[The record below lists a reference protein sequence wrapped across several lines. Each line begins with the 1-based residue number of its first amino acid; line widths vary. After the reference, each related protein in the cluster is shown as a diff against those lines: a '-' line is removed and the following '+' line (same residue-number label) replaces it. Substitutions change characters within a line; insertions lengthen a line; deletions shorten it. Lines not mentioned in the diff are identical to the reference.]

1 MDFRWAA
8 LVLAGAWCAAPG
20 SAGAAPTAVVRV
32 AYAADAGC
40 PDRADFLAKVRARAP
55 RVQIVAD
62 ETGRRDVS
70 VTIKAGPQGT
80 VGRLEV
86 RAPDGTATVR
96 EVRGASCEAV
106 ASAQALV
113 AALTLDP
120 DASLTGDDGTR
131 SASLRVLGGSGD
143 LDAAAPVPD
152 VPNRPEGPSQDRV
165 RWGIGASTGF
175 VSALLPG
182 VSATGS
188 VFLDAHGTGSLVP
201 VSLRL
206 FAARVFPRERG
217 YEWGHASI
225 DAMLAGLQ
233 ACPLRWSIHG
243 SALGL
248 RPCVAVEA
256 GSLATSGTV
265 TERGGQPGQDRRI
278 WVDGTLGLR
287 AEWSIGSSLQIE
299 LQGGAMFPLTR
310 YRYTMALP
318 NVAGSLTD
326 SAIYEVPPVVGSASV
341 AIAMH
346 LP

>member
-1 MDFRWAA
+1 M
-8 LVLAGAWCAAPG
+8 
-20 SAGAAPTAVVRV
+20 
-32 AYAADAGC
+32 
-40 PDRADFLAKVRARAP
+40 RARAP

-131 SASLRVLGGSGD
+131 SAALRVLGGSGD

-152 VPNRPEGPSQDRV
+152 VTNRPEGPSQDRV

-182 VSATGS
+182 SQRRVRFFSTRRAPARSCRYRFACSPLACFPASTVTNG
-188 VFLDAHGTGSLVP
+188 DAHRSTRCWRDS
-201 VSLRL
+201 RR
-206 FAARVFPRERG
+206 ARFGGR
-217 YEWGHASI
+217 SI
-225 DAMLAGLQ
+225 D
-233 ACPLRWSIHG
+233 PRF
-243 SALGL
+243 GL

-287 AEWSIGSSLQIE
+287 AEWAIGSSLQIE

-310 YRYTMALP
+310 YRYTVALP
-318 NVAGSLTD
+318 NVAGSLAD